1 MGLANHIETKLTS
14 FLGRSLKVRPAQ
26 LAAQRPVASITFDD
40 FPKNAWLEGGPI
52 LARHG
57 VKATYYTAGGFCGRQ
72 VEDTVFYDQA
82 DLNALTAG
90 GHEIGCHGFGHQ
102 PTPSLSSEEL
112 AADAQRN
119 RAFLRPFLG
128 GEAPVSY
135 AFPYGQVSVRTKTLL
150 APRFACLRGVHPGV
164 NAGRVDLAQ
173 LNTIS
178 LETRC
183 WSEAE
188 IKAAIARALKD
199 CGWLIFYTHDISDRP
214 SAYGSTP
221 AMLDWALSQLV
232 AAGVDILPVC
242 EALPIALGL

>member
-1 MGLANHIETKLTS
+1 MDLANRIDTKLIS
-14 FLGRSLKVRPAQ
+14 FWGRSLKVRPAR
-26 LAAQRPVASITFDD
+26 LAARRPVASITFDD

-57 VKATYYTAGGFCGRQ
+57 VKGTYYTAGGFCGRQ
-72 VEDTVFYDQA
+72 MEDTVFYDET
-82 DLNALTAG
+82 DLNALAAC

-102 PTPSLSSEEL
+102 PTPNLSSEEL
-112 AADAQRN
+112 AADTERN
-119 RAFLRPFLG
+119 RAFLGPFLG
-128 GEAPVSY
+128 GEAPLSY
-135 AFPYGQVSVRTKTLL
+135 AFPYGRVSARTKAFF

-173 LNTIS
+173 LKTIS

-183 WSEAE
+183 WNKAE
-188 IKAAIARALKD
+188 IKSAIGRALKD
-199 CGWLIFYTHDISDRP
+199 RGWLIFYTHDISDRP

-221 AMLDWALSQLV
+221 EVLDWALSQLV
-232 AAGVDILPVC
+232 GAGIDILPVR